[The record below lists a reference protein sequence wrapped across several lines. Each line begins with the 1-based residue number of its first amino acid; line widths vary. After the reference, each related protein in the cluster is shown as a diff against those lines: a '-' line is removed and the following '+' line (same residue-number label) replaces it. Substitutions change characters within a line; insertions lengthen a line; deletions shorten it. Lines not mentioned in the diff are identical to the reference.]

1 MRRILFILHLL
12 LLSSLMAC
20 FGAQT
25 TEGTEFWATFLKNY
39 TNHTGSTGMTL
50 TLIVSSRENAT
61 VTIQNPQTGWQQSIS
76 VSANRVAEY
85 IIPHN
90 QGYTDAAGNVQKRGL
105 KITSTAPISLYA
117 SNYDDATYD
126 ASIVLPTPALGKDYI
141 IQVFENELYSKEFAI
156 VATTNNTT
164 ITITP
169 HARTTNGHVKNVPYT
184 ITLNAGETY
193 QVMSE
198 DGNSDF
204 SGTKVESNYPIAV
217 FAGHQC
223 INVPTG
229 NPWCDHIVEQQMP
242 TPMWGKQFALTKTSS
257 MSGDRVMITA
267 KEDNTIVKING
278 VQKTTLK
285 SLESYTFR
293 LTDNSAFVE
302 TSEPATCFLYIEGAR
317 ANGMNGD
324 PSSIHISPIEQ
335 RISELTF
342 ATFETNR
349 SRSHYVN
356 IVTTN
361 AGVASMT
368 LDDRNISSYF
378 QPLQG
383 NNTLQYARVS
393 ITHGTHTLRNSKDGF
408 IGHVYGLG
416 DCESY
421 AYTFGSATL
430 ILDGSILV
438 DGEPH
443 ADMTYIEQRCFK
455 APIHFAAHAN
465 VEYNS
470 IHWDFGDGS
479 TSTQPEVSHTYSSPG
494 TYTITMV
501 ITNEDG
507 RDTTRTTLTLY
518 DTLRDTI
525 SATICEGETYTVG
538 TQQFNQSGEY
548 TITLTSQAGCDSIV
562 HLNLTVHNKHIVT
575 ENAEFNKGSAYR
587 WHNKWYRE
595 AGIYK
600 DTLLSSYGCD
610 SIVELHLV
618 EVDPT
623 EIIYDTI
630 CWQATYPFRGY
641 DFPLPP
647 IDGYE
652 DVDFI
657 DYTLAYTDKELCITY
672 KINLAIIPKEGG
684 GVFITNDTI
693 QLGQTY
699 EWMGDFYTEE
709 GTYEKIMG
717 GSEECK
723 YEYQLNLTVVPFP
736 INVTEMTLCHE
747 DSIVWREKTYDKAGV
762 YTDTIFSLL
771 GIESIERLILKDNRS
786 RTEINISNVNSYDF
800 NGQILTESGTY
811 YDTIPNAAGC
821 DSVIILH
828 LGIDES
834 CEINVEENMSLCEG
848 ESIMWNGQ
856 NCIAGN
862 DYVAKFTSVG
872 GCDSIVTLHIDV
884 LEKKQETISV
894 TICEGD
900 FYKVGEERFSE
911 EGEHIIH
918 LTAAN
923 GCDSIITLNLR
934 YNDSYADTTFAAI
947 NIGEEYS
954 WQGDSYRTEG
964 TYAKGCI
971 ASNGCDSLQVLC
983 LTVDKN
989 CQFTRD
995 TNVVL
1000 CYGESIIWYD
1010 STYTISGEY
1019 QHLLDYNDRCD
1030 TLVTMHLTILSETI
1044 TDTAKIIIADNDIP
1058 YLWRGQTYN
1067 ATGQYTDI
1075 VKYATTDCDS
1085 AIYVL
1090 DLTVLTTG
1098 AIEETDTTICE
1109 SALPFLWY
1117 DSTLISTGK
1126 YTHDETY
1133 KGTDIDSIQHILN
1146 LTINPTKY
1154 TEETVVACD
1163 SYTWNGETYT
1173 TSGDYV
1179 YTTIA
1184 ANGCDS
1190 IVTLHLTINNSEIGE
1205 TEYATICYGETY
1217 TWNGQTYSTEGEY
1230 SITLSNTLGCDSVA
1244 TLHLTIMPEA
1254 ITTTETVVIGNDELP
1269 YAWRGN
1275 TYSAT
1280 GRYTVVEQY
1289 TAVACDS
1296 AIHILDLTVLTTGN
1310 HDEQSV
1316 TICETE
1322 APYLW
1327 YGESYSATGKYTY
1340 TEKYVGTDIDSIQH
1354 ILNLT
1359 VNPTVYTEEHMTA
1372 CDSYTWNG
1380 ETYTQSGEYV
1390 YTTVAAN
1397 GCDSIVTLHLTINQ
1411 TQYAEVTATACDS
1424 YTWNGETYTQSGDY
1438 VYTTVAANGCDSIV
1452 TLHLTINYSEVSAP
1466 EYATICHGET
1476 YTWNGQ
1482 TYSTEGEYSITLQNA
1497 LGCDSV
1503 ATLHLTIMP
1512 EAVTTTETV
1521 VIGNDELPYAW
1532 RGNTYSATGR
1542 YTVVEQYTA
1551 VACDSAI
1558 HILDLTVLTTGNHDE
1573 QSVTI
1578 CETEAPYLWY
1588 GESYSAT
1595 GKYTYTEKYA
1605 GTDIDSIQHI
1615 LNLTVNP
1622 TVYTEEHI
1630 TACNSYVWNGET
1642 YTESGDYVYTTTAAN
1657 GCDSIVTLHLIIN
1670 QSEVGAPEFATICY
1684 GETYTWNGQTY
1695 STEGEY
1701 SITLSNTLGCDSV
1714 ATLHLTIMPE
1724 AVTTTETVVIG
1735 SDELPYTWRGN
1746 TYSATGR
1753 YTVVEQYTTVACD
1766 SAIHVLD
1773 LTVLTTGNHD
1783 EQSVT
1788 ICETEAPYTWYGE
1801 SYSATGKYTYTEKYA
1816 GTDIDSIQHIL
1827 NLTVNPTVYTEETNT
1842 ACDSYTWNGETYTQ
1856 SGDYTYTTVAA
1867 NGCDSIVTLH
1877 LTINQTQ
1884 YAEESV
1890 IACDS
1895 YAWNGETYTASGD
1908 YVYTTVAANGCDSV
1922 VTLNL
1927 TILPEVPA
1935 ITIDTTIC
1943 YGETYT
1949 WNGQTYSA
1957 SGTYN
1962 ITLQNTNGCDSV
1974 VTLQLTVLPEAVTET
1989 ETVTIESNELPY
2001 IWRGQSYNATGQYT
2015 EIVKYVTAD
2024 CDSAIYVLDLTVLTT
2039 GAIEE
2044 TDTIICETALPYL
2057 WYNQSLTASGKYT
2070 HIDKYTGTDID
2081 SVQHILTLTIVPTTY
2096 TTIDTTICY
2105 GTTIDWQ
2112 GVSYATNG
2120 SYTTTLTSVAGC
2132 DSIVTLNLTILPE
2145 AITEQETITIGSEE
2159 LPYLW
2164 RGQSYNATGQYT
2176 EIVKY
2181 VTADCDS
2188 AIYVLDLTVLT
2199 TGAIEETDT
2208 IICETALPYL
2218 WYNQSLTASGK
2229 YTHID
2234 KYTGTDIDSVQHI
2247 LTLTIVPTTYTTID
2261 TTICYGTTIDWQGV
2275 SYATNGSYT
2284 TTLTSVAG
2292 CDSIVTLNL
2301 TILPEVPVTSIDT
2314 TICYGETYTWNGQT
2328 YSASGTYNITLQ
2340 NTNGCDSVV
2349 TLQLTVL
2356 PETVTETEIITIE
2369 SNELPYTWRGNT
2381 YTATGQYTIVEQYA
2395 TIACDSVIH
2404 VLDLTVLTTGN
2415 HDEQSVT
2422 ICETEAP
2429 YLWYGES
2436 YSATGKYTY
2445 TEKYVG
2451 TDIDSIQHI
2460 LNLTVNPTKYAEE
2473 SITACDSY
2481 TWNGETY
2488 TTSGDYVYTTT
2499 ATNGCDSI
2507 VTLHL
2512 TINNTQYAEESVV
2525 ACDSYTWN
2533 GETYTTSGDY
2543 VYTTAANGCDSIVT
2557 LHLTINNSEIGE
2569 TEYATICYDETY
2581 TWNGQTYSTEGEYS
2595 ITLSN
2600 TLGCDSVATL
2610 HLTIMPEAL
2619 TTTETVVVGSDEL
2632 PYTWHGNTYSAT
2644 GRYTVVEQYT
2654 TVACDS
2660 AIYVLDLTVLTTGAI
2675 EETDTIICE
2684 SALPFLWYDQSLTAS
2699 GKYTHIEKYA
2709 GIDIDSVQHILN
2721 LIISPTTY
2729 TTIDTTIMLGE
2740 TYFWNGIEYNTSG
2753 EYVDTLQNIS
2763 NCDSV
2768 VTLILTVL
2776 DNQVNIRDIQIEE
2789 QCADANTV
2797 EIIID
2802 VEGIVDS
2809 VGLSFNLN
2817 NPNIV
2822 SSGLYDTIVPM
2833 PMDGHISI
2841 PYTNIRAGKYEAILA
2856 GYFYQRVVFSE
2867 NISLTFLY
2875 PSSVL
2880 EQRWNDVVAVLAKD
2894 YNGGYDFVAFQWYK
2908 DGEMIVG
2915 ETRSYYS
2922 EPFEMGS
2929 EYSALLTEADG
2940 TQLMTCPIIIEK
2952 HTDITLYPTI
2962 VATAQQ
2968 IHCNVSLEGQL
2979 YLYDSTGKLY
2989 MHHSLNQGDNYIS
3002 APNVAGIYLAKIV
3015 LMTGEEKDVK
3025 ILVL

>member
-39 TNHTGSTGMTL
+39 TNHTGSTSMTL

-76 VSANRVAEY
+76 VSANQVAEY
-85 IIPHN
+85 VIPHN
-90 QGYTDAAGNVQKRGL
+90 QGYTDAAGNIQKRGL

-141 IQVFENELYSKEFAI
+141 IQVFENELYSKEFAV

-193 QVMSE
+193 QVMSS
-198 DGNSDF
+198 DGSSDF
-204 SGTKVESNYPIAV
+204 SGTRVESNYPIAV

-317 ANGMNGD
+317 DNSMNGD

-342 ATFETNR
+342 ATFETDR

-416 DCESY
+416 RCESY

-465 VEYNS
+465 IEYNS
-470 IHWDFGDGS
+470 IYWDFGDGI
-479 TSTQPEVSHTYSSPG
+479 TSTQPEVSHTYSAPG

-501 ITNEDG
+501 ITNEDS

-884 LEKKQETISV
+884 LEKKQETLSV
-894 TICEGD
+894 AICEGD

-1190 IVTLHLTINNSEIGE
+1190 IVTLHLTINPTQYAEESITACDSYTWNDQTYTASGDYVYTTTAANGCDSIVTLHLTINNSEIGE
-1205 TEYATICYGETY
+1205 TEYATICYG
-1217 TWNGQTYSTEGEY
+1217 
-1230 SITLSNTLGCDSVA
+1230 
-1244 TLHLTIMPEA
+1244 
-1254 ITTTETVVIGNDELP
+1254 
-1269 YAWRGN
+1269 
-1275 TYSAT
+1275 
-1280 GRYTVVEQY
+1280 
-1289 TAVACDS
+1289 
-1296 AIHILDLTVLTTGN
+1296 
-1310 HDEQSV
+1310 
-1316 TICETE
+1316 
-1322 APYLW
+1322 
-1327 YGESYSATGKYTY
+1327 
-1340 TEKYVGTDIDSIQH
+1340 
-1354 ILNLT
+1354 
-1359 VNPTVYTEEHMTA
+1359 
-1372 CDSYTWNG
+1372 DSYTWNG

-1411 TQYAEVTATACDS
+1411 TQYAEVTATACDSYTWNGETYIESGDYVYTTTAANGCDSIVTLYLTINQTKHAEESITACDS

-1521 VIGNDELPYAW
+1521 VIGSDELPYTW

-1578 CETEAPYLWY
+1578 CDSEAPYLWY

-1595 GKYTYTEKYA
+1595 GKYTYTEKYV

-1630 TACNSYVWNGET
+1630 TACDSYE
-1642 YTESGDYVYTTTAAN
+1642 
-1657 GCDSIVTLHLIIN
+1657 
-1670 QSEVGAPEFATICY
+1670 
-1684 GETYTWNGQTY
+1684 WNGQ
-1695 STEGEY
+1695 
-1701 SITLSNTLGCDSV
+1701 
-1714 ATLHLTIMPE
+1714 
-1724 AVTTTETVVIG
+1724 
-1735 SDELPYTWRGN
+1735 
-1746 TYSATGR
+1746 
-1753 YTVVEQYTTVACD
+1753 
-1766 SAIHVLD
+1766 
-1773 LTVLTTGNHD
+1773 
-1783 EQSVT
+1783 
-1788 ICETEAPYTWYGE
+1788 
-1801 SYSATGKYTYTEKYA
+1801 
-1816 GTDIDSIQHIL
+1816 
-1827 NLTVNPTVYTEETNT
+1827 
-1842 ACDSYTWNGETYTQ
+1842 TYTQ
-1856 SGDYTYTTVAA
+1856 SGDYTYTIVAT

-1877 LTINQTQ
+1877 LTINNSEIGATE
-1884 YAEESV
+1884 YA
-1890 IACDS
+1890 
-1895 YAWNGETYTASGD
+1895 
-1908 YVYTTVAANGCDSV
+1908 
-1922 VTLNL
+1922 
-1927 TILPEVPA
+1927 
-1935 ITIDTTIC
+1935 TIC
-1943 YGETYT
+1943 YGESYT
-1949 WNGQTYSA
+1949 WYGQTYATAGAYS
-1957 SGTYN
+1957 
-1962 ITLQNTNGCDSV
+1962 ITLQNTHGCDSI
-1974 VTLQLTVLPEAVTET
+1974 VTLKLIVLPEAVTET

-2001 IWRGQSYNATGQYT
+2001 IWRNNTYTATGQYT

-2070 HIDKYTGTDID
+2070 HIEKYAGTDID

-2120 SYTTTLTSVAGC
+2120 SYTTTLTSAAGC

-2176 EIVKY
+2176 DIVKY
-2181 VTADCDS
+2181 ATTDCDS

-2199 TGAIEETDT
+2199 TGAVEETDT

-2314 TICYGETYTWNGQT
+2314 TICYGETYTWYGQT
-2328 YSASGTYNITLQ
+2328 YATAGAYSITLQ
-2340 NTNGCDSVV
+2340 NTND
-2349 TLQLTVL
+2349 
-2356 PETVTETEIITIE
+2356 
-2369 SNELPYTWRGNT
+2369 
-2381 YTATGQYTIVEQYA
+2381 
-2395 TIACDSVIH
+2395 
-2404 VLDLTVLTTGN
+2404 
-2415 HDEQSVT
+2415 
-2422 ICETEAP
+2422 
-2429 YLWYGES
+2429 
-2436 YSATGKYTY
+2436 
-2445 TEKYVG
+2445 
-2451 TDIDSIQHI
+2451 
-2460 LNLTVNPTKYAEE
+2460 
-2473 SITACDSY
+2473 
-2481 TWNGETY
+2481 
-2488 TTSGDYVYTTT
+2488 
-2499 ATNGCDSI
+2499 CDSI
-2507 VTLHL
+2507 VTLNL
-2512 TINNTQYAEESVV
+2512 TILPEA
-2525 ACDSYTWN
+2525 
-2533 GETYTTSGDY
+2533 
-2543 VYTTAANGCDSIVT
+2543 I
-2557 LHLTINNSEIGE
+2557 IE
-2569 TEYATICYDETY
+2569 TETITISSADLPYLWREQSCNATGQYTDIVKYATTD
-2581 TWNGQTYSTEGEYS
+2581 
-2595 ITLSN
+2595 
-2600 TLGCDSVATL
+2600 
-2610 HLTIMPEAL
+2610 
-2619 TTTETVVVGSDEL
+2619 
-2632 PYTWHGNTYSAT
+2632 
-2644 GRYTVVEQYT
+2644 
-2654 TVACDS
+2654 CDS
-2660 AIYVLDLTVLTTGAI
+2660 AIYVLDLTVLTTGAV
-2675 EETDTIICE
+2675 EETDTTICE
-2684 SALPFLWYDQSLTAS
+2684 TALPYLWYNQSLTAS

-2709 GIDIDSVQHILN
+2709 GTDIDSVQHILN
-2721 LIISPTTY
+2721 FTTAPTTY
-2729 TTIDTTIMLGE
+2729 GREEVTIVFGE
-2740 TYFWNGIEYNTSG
+2740 TYLWNGRNYDMSG
-2753 EYVDTLQNIS
+2753 EYVDTLQNIFG
-2763 NCDSV
+2763 CDSV
-2768 VTLILTVL
+2768 VILNLKVL
-2776 DNQVNIRDIQIEE
+2776 GGPVYLHDIQVDE

-2802 VEGIVDS
+2802 VEGQLDS
-2809 VGLSFNLN
+2809 IGLSFDKNA
-2817 NPNIV
+2817 PNVV

-2833 PMDGHISI
+2833 TKDGHLLI
-2841 PYTNIRAGKYEAILA
+2841 PYTDVRAGKYEATLA
-2856 GYFYQRVVFSE
+2856 GYFYQRTVFSE

-2908 DGEMIVG
+2908 DGQALVG
-2915 ETRSYYS
+2915 ETRSYLS
-2922 EPFEMGS
+2922 QPLEMGS
-2929 EYSALLTEADG
+2929 EYSALLTEQDG
-2940 TQLMTCPIIIEK
+2940 TQLMTCPIIAVE

-2962 VATAQQ
+2962 VNKRMQVRCT
-2968 IHCNVSLEGQL
+2968 VSMKGQMSV
-2979 YLYDSTGKLY
+2979 YDATGKLCKT
-2989 MHHSLNQGDNYIS
+2989 MPLTQGDNYFL
-3002 APNVAGIYLAKIV
+3002 APNTAGVYMAKII
-3015 LMTGEEKDVK
+3015 LLSGEEKNMK

>member
-1 MRRILFILHLL
+1 MKHIKYILIIFLFLL
-12 LLSSLMAC
+12 TRGTVCAIP
-20 FGAQT
+20 T

-39 TNHTGSTGMTL
+39 TNQTGSSRMTL

-61 VTIQNPQTGWQQSIS
+61 VTIQNPQTGWQQSFSIN
-76 VSANRVAEY
+76 ANQVAEY
-85 IIPHN
+85 VIPHN
-90 QGYTDAAGNVQKRGL
+90 QGYTDAAGNIQKRGL

-141 IQVFENELYSKEFAI
+141 IQVFENELFSKEFAV

-204 SGTKVESNYPIAV
+204 SGTKIESNYPIAV

-229 NPWCDHIVEQQMP
+229 NWACDHIVEQQMP
-242 TPMWGKQFALTKTSS
+242 TPMWGKQFALTKTNG
-257 MSGDRVMITA
+257 MKGDRIMVTA
-267 KEDNTIVKING
+267 KEDNTIVKVNG
-278 VQKTTLK
+278 TPVRTLHA
-285 SLESYTFR
+285 LQSYSFR
-293 LTDNSAFVE
+293 LTDNSAFIE
-302 TSEPATCFLYIEGAR
+302 TSEPVSCFLYIEGGED
-317 ANGMNGD
+317 NSDNGD

-342 ATFETNR
+342 ATFQTNR

-393 ITHGTHTLRNSKDGF
+393 ISHGTHTLRNNKDGF

-416 DCESY
+416 SWESY
-421 AYTFGSATL
+421 AYTFGSAIL

-438 DGEPH
+438 DDEPH
-443 ADMTYIEQRCFK
+443 ADITYTEQRCFK

-465 VEYNS
+465 IEYNS
-470 IHWDFGDGS
+470 IYWDFGDGII
-479 TSTQPEVSHTYSSPG
+479 STQPEVSHTYSAPG

-501 ITNEDG
+501 ITNEDS

-672 KINLAIIPKEGG
+672 KLNLAIIPKEGG

-747 DSIVWREKTYDKAGV
+747 DSIVWREKTYDKAGI

-862 DYVAKFTSVG
+862 DYVAKFTSVD

-884 LEKKQETISV
+884 LEKKQETLSV
-894 TICEGD
+894 AICEGD

-983 LTVDKN
+983 LTVNKN

-995 TNVVL
+995 TNIVL

-1133 KGTDIDSIQHILN
+1133 KGTDIDSIQYILN

-1254 ITTTETVVIGNDELP
+1254 VTTTETVVIGSDELP
-1269 YAWRGN
+1269 YTWRGN

-1280 GRYTVVEQY
+1280 GQYTIVEQY
-1289 TAVACDS
+1289 TTIACDS
-1296 AIHILDLTVLTTGN
+1296 AIHELDLTVLTTGN

-1322 APYLW
+1322 APYTW

-1359 VNPTVYTEEHMTA
+1359 VNPTVYTEEHMTACDSYEWNGQTYTQSGEYVYTTVAANGCDSIVTLHLTINQTQYAEVTATA

-1424 YTWNGETYTQSGDY
+1424 YTWNGETYTASGDY

-1452 TLHLTINYSEVSAP
+1452 TLHLTINYSEIGETENV
-1466 EYATICHGET
+1466 TICYGET

-1482 TYSTEGEYSITLQNA
+1482 TYSTEGEYSVVLTNA
-1497 LGCDSV
+1497 NGCDSV
-1503 ATLHLTIMP
+1503 ATLQLTIMP

-1521 VIGNDELPYAW
+1521 VIGNDELPYTW

-1542 YTVVEQYTA
+1542 YTVVEQYTN
-1551 VACDSAI
+1551 VACDSTI
-1558 HILDLTVLTTGNHDE
+1558 HILDLTVLATSNYDE

-1578 CETEAPYLWY
+1578 CDSEAPYLWY

-1724 AVTTTETVVIG
+1724 ATTATETVVIG

-1801 SYSATGKYTYTEKYA
+1801 SYSATGKYTYTAKYA

-1827 NLTVNPTVYTEETNT
+1827 NLIVNPTVYTEEHIT
-1842 ACDSYTWNGETYTQ
+1842 ACDSYT
-1856 SGDYTYTTVAA
+1856 
-1867 NGCDSIVTLH
+1867 
-1877 LTINQTQ
+1877 
-1884 YAEESV
+1884 
-1890 IACDS
+1890 
-1895 YAWNGETYTASGD
+1895 WNGETYTASGD

-1949 WNGQTYSA
+1949 WNNQIYSA

-1989 ETVTIESNELPY
+1989 ETVTIESNGLPY
-2001 IWRGQSYNATGQYT
+2001 TWRGNTYSATGRYTVVEQYT
-2015 EIVKYVTAD
+2015 AVA
-2024 CDSAIYVLDLTVLTT
+2024 CDSAIHILDLTVLTIGNHDEQSVT
-2039 GAIEE
+2039 
-2044 TDTIICETALPYL
+2044 ICETEAPYL
-2057 WYNQSLTASGKYT
+2057 WYGESYSATGKYT
-2070 HIDKYTGTDID
+2070 YTEKYVGTDID
-2081 SVQHILTLTIVPTTY
+2081 SIQHILNLTINPTKYTEETIVACDSYTWNGETY
-2096 TTIDTTICY
+2096 TTSGDYVYTTIAANGCDSIVTLHLTINQTQYAEVTATACDSYTWNGDTYTESGDYVYTTTAANGCDSIVTLHLTINNSEIGETEYTTICY
-2105 GTTIDWQ
+2105 GETYTWYGQ
-2112 GVSYATNG
+2112 TYATAG
-2120 SYTTTLTSVAGC
+2120 AYSITLQNTHGC

-2314 TICYGETYTWNGQT
+2314 TICYGETYTWYGQT
-2328 YSASGTYNITLQ
+2328 YATAGAYSITLQ
-2340 NTNGCDSVV
+2340 NTND
-2349 TLQLTVL
+2349 
-2356 PETVTETEIITIE
+2356 
-2369 SNELPYTWRGNT
+2369 
-2381 YTATGQYTIVEQYA
+2381 
-2395 TIACDSVIH
+2395 
-2404 VLDLTVLTTGN
+2404 
-2415 HDEQSVT
+2415 
-2422 ICETEAP
+2422 
-2429 YLWYGES
+2429 
-2436 YSATGKYTY
+2436 
-2445 TEKYVG
+2445 
-2451 TDIDSIQHI
+2451 
-2460 LNLTVNPTKYAEE
+2460 
-2473 SITACDSY
+2473 
-2481 TWNGETY
+2481 
-2488 TTSGDYVYTTT
+2488 
-2499 ATNGCDSI
+2499 CDSI
-2507 VTLHL
+2507 VTLNL
-2512 TINNTQYAEESVV
+2512 TILPEA
-2525 ACDSYTWN
+2525 
-2533 GETYTTSGDY
+2533 
-2543 VYTTAANGCDSIVT
+2543 I
-2557 LHLTINNSEIGE
+2557 IE
-2569 TEYATICYDETY
+2569 TETITISSADLPYLWRGQSCNATGQYTDIVKYATTD
-2581 TWNGQTYSTEGEYS
+2581 
-2595 ITLSN
+2595 
-2600 TLGCDSVATL
+2600 
-2610 HLTIMPEAL
+2610 
-2619 TTTETVVVGSDEL
+2619 
-2632 PYTWHGNTYSAT
+2632 
-2644 GRYTVVEQYT
+2644 
-2654 TVACDS
+2654 CDS
-2660 AIYVLDLTVLTTGAI
+2660 AIYVLDLTVLTTGAV
-2675 EETDTIICE
+2675 EETDTTICE
-2684 SALPFLWYDQSLTAS
+2684 TALPYLWYNQSLTAS

-2709 GIDIDSVQHILN
+2709 GTDIDSVQHILN
-2721 LIISPTTY
+2721 FTTAPTTY
-2729 TTIDTTIMLGE
+2729 GREEVTIVFGE
-2740 TYFWNGIEYNTSG
+2740 TYLWNGRNYDMSG
-2753 EYVDTLQNIS
+2753 EYVDTLQNIFG
-2763 NCDSV
+2763 CDSV
-2768 VTLILTVL
+2768 VILNLKVL
-2776 DNQVNIRDIQIEE
+2776 GGPVYLHDIQVDE

-2797 EIIID
+2797 EIVID
-2802 VEGIVDS
+2802 VEGQLDS
-2809 VGLSFNLN
+2809 IGLSFDKNA
-2817 NPNIV
+2817 PNVV

-2833 PMDGHISI
+2833 TKDGHLLI
-2841 PYTNIRAGKYEAILA
+2841 PYTDVRAGKYEATLA
-2856 GYFYQRVVFSE
+2856 GYFYQRTVFSE

-2908 DGEMIVG
+2908 DGQALVG
-2915 ETRSYYS
+2915 ETRSYLS
-2922 EPFEMGS
+2922 QPLEMGS
-2929 EYSALLTEADG
+2929 EYSALLTEQDG
-2940 TQLMTCPIIIEK
+2940 TQLMTCPIIAVE

-2962 VATAQQ
+2962 VNKRMQVRCT
-2968 IHCNVSLEGQL
+2968 VSMKGQMSV
-2979 YLYDSTGKLY
+2979 YDATGKLCKT
-2989 MHHSLNQGDNYIS
+2989 MPLTQGDNYFL
-3002 APNVAGIYLAKIV
+3002 APNTAGVYMAKII
-3015 LMTGEEKDVK
+3015 LLSGEEKNMK

>member
-39 TNHTGSTGMTL
+39 NNHTGSTNMTL
-50 TLIVSSRENAT
+50 TLIVSSRENAI

-85 IIPHN
+85 VIPHN
-90 QGYTDAAGNVQKRGL
+90 QGYTDAAGNIQKRGL

-141 IQVFENELYSKEFAI
+141 IQVFENELYSKEFAV

-169 HARTTNGHVKNVPYT
+169 HARTTDGHIKNVPYT

-193 QVMSE
+193 QVMSS
-198 DGNSDF
+198 DGSSNF
-204 SGTKVESNYPIAV
+204 SGTRVESNYPIAV

-342 ATFETNR
+342 ATFETDR

-421 AYTFGSATL
+421 AYTFGSAAL

-470 IHWDFGDGS
+470 IHWDFGDGI

-501 ITNEDG
+501 ITNEDS

-693 QLGQTY
+693 KLGQTY

-717 GSEECK
+717 GSAECK

-821 DSVIILH
+821 DSVIILY

-872 GCDSIVTLHIDV
+872 GCDSTVTLHIDV

-894 TICEGD
+894 AICEGD
-900 FYKVGEERFSE
+900 FYKVGEECFSE

-947 NIGEEYS
+947 NIGEEYL

-964 TYAKGCI
+964 TYVKGCI

-1000 CYGESIIWYD
+1000 CYGESIVWYD
-1010 STYTISGEY
+1010 STYAISGEY

-1044 TDTAKIIIADNDIP
+1044 TDTEKITIADNALP
-1058 YLWRGQTYN
+1058 YLWHGNSLN

-1098 AIEETDTTICE
+1098 AIEETDTIICE

-1133 KGTDIDSIQHILN
+1133 KGTDIDSVQHILN
-1146 LTINPTKY
+1146 LTVNPTVY
-1154 TEETVVACD
+1154 TEEHITACD

-1173 TSGDYV
+1173 ESGDYV
-1179 YTTIA
+1179 YTTTA
-1184 ANGCDS
+1184 TNGCDS

-1205 TEYATICYGETY
+1205 TKYVTICHGETY

-1244 TLHLTIMPEA
+1244 TLHFTIMPEA
-1254 ITTTETVVIGNDELP
+1254 TTATETVVIGTDESP
-1269 YAWRGN
+1269 YTWRGN

-1280 GRYTVVEQY
+1280 GRYIDIEQY
-1289 TAVACDS
+1289 ATIACDS
-1296 AIHILDLTVLTTGN
+1296 VIHVLDLTVLATSN
-1310 HDEQSV
+1310 YDEQSV

-1327 YGESYSATGKYTY
+1327 YGESYT
-1340 TEKYVGTDIDSIQH
+1340 
-1354 ILNLT
+1354 
-1359 VNPTVYTEEHMTA
+1359 
-1372 CDSYTWNG
+1372 
-1380 ETYTQSGEYV
+1380 
-1390 YTTVAAN
+1390 
-1397 GCDSIVTLHLTINQ
+1397 
-1411 TQYAEVTATACDS
+1411 
-1424 YTWNGETYTQSGDY
+1424 
-1438 VYTTVAANGCDSIV
+1438 
-1452 TLHLTINYSEVSAP
+1452 
-1466 EYATICHGET
+1466 
-1476 YTWNGQ
+1476 
-1482 TYSTEGEYSITLQNA
+1482 
-1497 LGCDSV
+1497 
-1503 ATLHLTIMP
+1503 
-1512 EAVTTTETV
+1512 
-1521 VIGNDELPYAW
+1521 
-1532 RGNTYSATGR
+1532 
-1542 YTVVEQYTA
+1542 
-1551 VACDSAI
+1551 
-1558 HILDLTVLTTGNHDE
+1558 
-1573 QSVTI
+1573 
-1578 CETEAPYLWY
+1578 
-1588 GESYSAT
+1588 AT

-1630 TACNSYVWNGET
+1630 TACDSYDWNGET
-1642 YTESGDYVYTTTAAN
+1642 YIQGGEYVYTTTAAN
-1657 GCDSIVTLHLIIN
+1657 GCDSIVTLHLTIN
-1670 QSEVGAPEFATICY
+1670 QT
-1684 GETYTWNGQTY
+1684 
-1695 STEGEY
+1695 
-1701 SITLSNTLGCDSV
+1701 
-1714 ATLHLTIMPE
+1714 
-1724 AVTTTETVVIG
+1724 
-1735 SDELPYTWRGN
+1735 
-1746 TYSATGR
+1746 
-1753 YTVVEQYTTVACD
+1753 
-1766 SAIHVLD
+1766 
-1773 LTVLTTGNHD
+1773 
-1783 EQSVT
+1783 
-1788 ICETEAPYTWYGE
+1788 
-1801 SYSATGKYTYTEKYA
+1801 KYA
-1816 GTDIDSIQHIL
+1816 
-1827 NLTVNPTVYTEETNT
+1827 EEAIT
-1842 ACDSYTWNGETYTQ
+1842 ACDSYTWNGETHTQ
-1856 SGDYTYTTVAA
+1856 SGEYVYTTTAA

-1877 LTINQTQ
+1877 LTINKTR

-1890 IACDS
+1890 AACDS
-1895 YAWNGETYTASGD
+1895 YTWNGETYIQSGT
-1908 YVYTTVAANGCDSV
+1908 YTYTTTAANGCDSII
-1922 VTLNL
+1922 TLHL
-1927 TILPEVPA
+1927 TINNSE
-1935 ITIDTTIC
+1935 IGETEYTTIC

-1989 ETVTIESNELPY
+1989 ETITIESNELPY
-2001 IWRGQSYNATGQYT
+2001 IWRNKIYTATGLYT
-2015 EIVKYVTAD
+2015 DIVKYVTAD
-2024 CDSAIYVLDLTVLTT
+2024 CDSV
-2039 GAIEE
+2039 
-2044 TDTIICETALPYL
+2044 
-2057 WYNQSLTASGKYT
+2057 
-2070 HIDKYTGTDID
+2070 
-2081 SVQHILTLTIVPTTY
+2081 
-2096 TTIDTTICY
+2096 
-2105 GTTIDWQ
+2105 
-2112 GVSYATNG
+2112 
-2120 SYTTTLTSVAGC
+2120 
-2132 DSIVTLNLTILPE
+2132 
-2145 AITEQETITIGSEE
+2145 
-2159 LPYLW
+2159 
-2164 RGQSYNATGQYT
+2164 
-2176 EIVKY
+2176 
-2181 VTADCDS
+2181 
-2188 AIYVLDLTVLT
+2188 
-2199 TGAIEETDT
+2199 
-2208 IICETALPYL
+2208 
-2218 WYNQSLTASGK
+2218 
-2229 YTHID
+2229 
-2234 KYTGTDIDSVQHI
+2234 
-2247 LTLTIVPTTYTTID
+2247 
-2261 TTICYGTTIDWQGV
+2261 
-2275 SYATNGSYT
+2275 
-2284 TTLTSVAG
+2284 
-2292 CDSIVTLNL
+2292 
-2301 TILPEVPVTSIDT
+2301 
-2314 TICYGETYTWNGQT
+2314 
-2328 YSASGTYNITLQ
+2328 
-2340 NTNGCDSVV
+2340 
-2349 TLQLTVL
+2349 
-2356 PETVTETEIITIE
+2356 
-2369 SNELPYTWRGNT
+2369 
-2381 YTATGQYTIVEQYA
+2381 
-2395 TIACDSVIH
+2395 
-2404 VLDLTVLTTGN
+2404 
-2415 HDEQSVT
+2415 
-2422 ICETEAP
+2422 
-2429 YLWYGES
+2429 
-2436 YSATGKYTY
+2436 
-2445 TEKYVG
+2445 
-2451 TDIDSIQHI
+2451 
-2460 LNLTVNPTKYAEE
+2460 
-2473 SITACDSY
+2473 
-2481 TWNGETY
+2481 
-2488 TTSGDYVYTTT
+2488 
-2499 ATNGCDSI
+2499 
-2507 VTLHL
+2507 
-2512 TINNTQYAEESVV
+2512 
-2525 ACDSYTWN
+2525 
-2533 GETYTTSGDY
+2533 
-2543 VYTTAANGCDSIVT
+2543 
-2557 LHLTINNSEIGE
+2557 
-2569 TEYATICYDETY
+2569 
-2581 TWNGQTYSTEGEYS
+2581 
-2595 ITLSN
+2595 
-2600 TLGCDSVATL
+2600 
-2610 HLTIMPEAL
+2610 
-2619 TTTETVVVGSDEL
+2619 
-2632 PYTWHGNTYSAT
+2632 
-2644 GRYTVVEQYT
+2644 
-2654 TVACDS
+2654 
-2660 AIYVLDLTVLTTGAI
+2660 IYVLDLTVLTTGAI

-2709 GIDIDSVQHILN
+2709 GTDIDSIQHILT
-2721 LIISPTTY
+2721 LTIIPTTY
-2729 TTIDTTIMLGE
+2729 TAIDTTICYGE
-2740 TYFWNGIEYNTSG
+2740 TYTWQDQTYAETGSYDVTLQSIHGCDSIVTLNLTVLPEVLVSTTDTTICHGQTYTWHGQTYAETGSYDVTLQNIHGCDSILSLNLTVLPEVIIESQSITISIDDTPYIWHGKPYYDTGLYNDVIKYTNTDCDSIIYELDLKVFMVHTTTIEDTVIICENDLPYHWYNQSLTTSGDYTHSEQFVGTTIDSIRHNLNFIVMPITYGIEEKSITEGETFIWHGREYNTSG
-2753 EYVDTLQNIS
+2753 EYVDTLHNRYG
-2763 NCDSV
+2763 CDSIAKLV
-2768 VTLILTVL
+2768 LTVY
-2776 DNQVNIRDIQIEE
+2776 DNTIIIHHVQTQE
-2789 QCADANTV
+2789 QCAD
-2797 EIIID
+2797 
-2802 VEGIVDS
+2802 EGIVEISVDLEGHVDS
-2809 VGLSFNLN
+2809 FGLDFGSQWNNL
-2817 NPNIV
+2817 
-2822 SSGLYDTIVPM
+2822 DTIVPA
-2833 PMDGHISI
+2833 PADGQVYIS
-2841 PYTNIRAGKYEAILA
+2841 YEGAHIRAGIYEATLT
-2856 GYFYQRVVFSE
+2856 GYFHQNIVFTTP
-2867 NISLTFLY
+2867 ISLSFLY
-2875 PSSVL
+2875 PSTVL
-2880 EQRWNDVVAVLAKD
+2880 EQRWNDVICVLAKD
-2894 YNGGYDFVAFQWYK
+2894 FNGGYDFTAFQWYK
-2908 DGEMIVG
+2908 DGKLLVG
-2915 ETRSYYS
+2915 ENRSYLS
-2922 EPFEMGS
+2922 QALEMGS
-2929 EYSALLTEADG
+2929 EYSALLTESNG

-2968 IHCNVSLEGQL
+2968 LRCNVSLAGQL
-2979 YLYDSTGKLY
+2979 YLYDSTGKLCKY
-2989 MHHSLNQGDNYIS
+2989 NSLAQGDNYIS

-3015 LMTGEEKDVK
+3015 LMTGEVKDVK

>member
-25 TEGTEFWATFLKNY
+25 TEGTEFWATFLNNEN
-39 TNHTGSTGMTL
+39 TPAGSHIL
-50 TLIVSSRENAT
+50 TLKLIASSRENST
-61 VTIQNPQTGWQQSIS
+61 VTVVNPQTGWQQSFL
-76 VSANRVAEY
+76 VSANKVAEC
-85 IIPHN
+85 IIPHG
-90 QGYTDAAGNVQKRGL
+90 QCYTYSAGLIEKRGL
-105 KITSTAPISLYA
+105 KITSTTPISLYA
-117 SNYDDATYD
+117 SNFREATYD
-126 ASIVLPTPALGKDYI
+126 ASIILPTPALGKDYI
-141 IQVFENELYSKEFAI
+141 IQVFENELFSKEFAI

-164 ITITP
+164 VTITP
-169 HARTTNGHVKNVPYT
+169 HARTTDGHVKNVPYT

-193 QVMSE
+193 QVMSS
-198 DGNSDF
+198 DGSSDF
-204 SGTKVESNYPIAV
+204 SGTRVESNYPIAV

-342 ATFETNR
+342 ATFETDR

-421 AYTFGSATL
+421 AYTFGSAAL

-470 IHWDFGDGS
+470 IHWDFGDGI

-501 ITNEDG
+501 ITNEDS

-693 QLGQTY
+693 KLGQTY

-723 YEYQLNLTVVPFP
+723 YECQLNLTVVPFP

-894 TICEGD
+894 AICEGD

-954 WQGDSYRTEG
+954 WQGDIYRTEG

-1000 CYGESIIWYD
+1000 CYGESIVWYD
-1010 STYTISGEY
+1010 STYAISGEY
-1019 QHLLDYNDRCD
+1019 QHLLDYNDQCD

-1044 TDTAKIIIADNDIP
+1044 TATEKITIADNALP
-1058 YLWRGQTYN
+1058 YLWHGNSLN

-1117 DSTLISTGK
+1117 DQSLTANDK
-1126 YTHDETY
+1126 YTYTEKY
-1133 KGTDIDSIQHILN
+1133 AGTDIDSIQHILN
-1146 LTINPTKY
+1146 LTVNPTVY
-1154 TEETVVACD
+1154 TEEHITACD

-1173 TSGDYV
+1173 ESGDYV
-1179 YTTIA
+1179 YTTTA
-1184 ANGCDS
+1184 TNGCDS

-1205 TEYATICYGETY
+1205 TKYVTICHGETY

-1254 ITTTETVVIGNDELP
+1254 T
-1269 YAWRGN
+1269 
-1275 TYSAT
+1275 
-1280 GRYTVVEQY
+1280 
-1289 TAVACDS
+1289 
-1296 AIHILDLTVLTTGN
+1296 
-1310 HDEQSV
+1310 
-1316 TICETE
+1316 
-1322 APYLW
+1322 
-1327 YGESYSATGKYTY
+1327 
-1340 TEKYVGTDIDSIQH
+1340 
-1354 ILNLT
+1354 
-1359 VNPTVYTEEHMTA
+1359 
-1372 CDSYTWNG
+1372 
-1380 ETYTQSGEYV
+1380 
-1390 YTTVAAN
+1390 
-1397 GCDSIVTLHLTINQ
+1397 
-1411 TQYAEVTATACDS
+1411 
-1424 YTWNGETYTQSGDY
+1424 
-1438 VYTTVAANGCDSIV
+1438 
-1452 TLHLTINYSEVSAP
+1452 
-1466 EYATICHGET
+1466 
-1476 YTWNGQ
+1476 
-1482 TYSTEGEYSITLQNA
+1482 
-1497 LGCDSV
+1497 
-1503 ATLHLTIMP
+1503 
-1512 EAVTTTETV
+1512 
-1521 VIGNDELPYAW
+1521 
-1532 RGNTYSATGR
+1532 
-1542 YTVVEQYTA
+1542 
-1551 VACDSAI
+1551 
-1558 HILDLTVLTTGNHDE
+1558 
-1573 QSVTI
+1573 
-1578 CETEAPYLWY
+1578 
-1588 GESYSAT
+1588 
-1595 GKYTYTEKYA
+1595 
-1605 GTDIDSIQHI
+1605 
-1615 LNLTVNP
+1615 
-1622 TVYTEEHI
+1622 
-1630 TACNSYVWNGET
+1630 
-1642 YTESGDYVYTTTAAN
+1642 
-1657 GCDSIVTLHLIIN
+1657 
-1670 QSEVGAPEFATICY
+1670 
-1684 GETYTWNGQTY
+1684 
-1695 STEGEY
+1695 
-1701 SITLSNTLGCDSV
+1701 
-1714 ATLHLTIMPE
+1714 
-1724 AVTTTETVVIG
+1724 TTTETVVIG

-1753 YTVVEQYTTVACD
+1753 YIDIEQYATIACD
-1766 SAIHVLD
+1766 SVIHVLD
-1773 LTVLTTGNHD
+1773 LTVLATSNYD

-1788 ICETEAPYTWYGE
+1788 ICETEAPYLWYGE
-1801 SYSATGKYTYTEKYA
+1801 SYTATGKYTYTEKYA

-1827 NLTVNPTVYTEETNT
+1827 T
-1842 ACDSYTWNGETYTQ
+1842 
-1856 SGDYTYTTVAA
+1856 
-1867 NGCDSIVTLH
+1867 
-1877 LTINQTQ
+1877 LTIIPT
-1884 YAEESV
+1884 
-1890 IACDS
+1890 
-1895 YAWNGETYTASGD
+1895 TYTA
-1908 YVYTTVAANGCDSV
+1908 
-1922 VTLNL
+1922 
-1927 TILPEVPA
+1927 
-1935 ITIDTTIC
+1935 IDTTIC
-1943 YGETYT
+1943 YGDTYT
-1949 WNGQTYSA
+1949 WQDQTYAETGS
-1957 SGTYN
+1957 YDV
-1962 ITLQNTNGCDSV
+1962 TLQNIHGCDSI
-1974 VTLQLTVLPEAVTET
+1974 LSLNLTVLPEVI
-1989 ETVTIESNELPY
+1989 IESQFITISVDDTPY
-2001 IWRGQSYNATGQYT
+2001 IWHGKPYYDTGLYNDVIKYT
-2015 EIVKYVTAD
+2015 NTD
-2024 CDSAIYVLDLTVLTT
+2024 CDSIIYELDLRVFMVHTTTIEDTV
-2039 GAIEE
+2039 
-2044 TDTIICETALPYL
+2044 IICENDLPYH
-2057 WYNQSLTASGKYT
+2057 WYNQSLTTSGDYT
-2070 HIDKYTGTDID
+2070 H
-2081 SVQHILTLTIVPTTY
+2081 SEQFV
-2096 TTIDTTICY
+2096 
-2105 GTTIDWQ
+2105 GTTID
-2112 GVSYATNG
+2112 
-2120 SYTTTLTSVAGC
+2120 
-2132 DSIVTLNLTILPE
+2132 SIRHNLNFIVMP
-2145 AITEQETITIGSEE
+2145 ITYG
-2159 LPYLW
+2159 
-2164 RGQSYNATGQYT
+2164 
-2176 EIVKY
+2176 
-2181 VTADCDS
+2181 
-2188 AIYVLDLTVLT
+2188 
-2199 TGAIEETDT
+2199 IEE
-2208 IICETALPYL
+2208 
-2218 WYNQSLTASGK
+2218 K
-2229 YTHID
+2229 
-2234 KYTGTDIDSVQHI
+2234 
-2247 LTLTIVPTTYTTID
+2247 
-2261 TTICYGTTIDWQGV
+2261 
-2275 SYATNGSYT
+2275 
-2284 TTLTSVAG
+2284 
-2292 CDSIVTLNL
+2292 SI
-2301 TILPEVPVTSIDT
+2301 
-2314 TICYGETYTWNGQT
+2314 
-2328 YSASGTYNITLQ
+2328 
-2340 NTNGCDSVV
+2340 
-2349 TLQLTVL
+2349 
-2356 PETVTETEIITIE
+2356 
-2369 SNELPYTWRGNT
+2369 
-2381 YTATGQYTIVEQYA
+2381 
-2395 TIACDSVIH
+2395 
-2404 VLDLTVLTTGN
+2404 
-2415 HDEQSVT
+2415 
-2422 ICETEAP
+2422 
-2429 YLWYGES
+2429 
-2436 YSATGKYTY
+2436 
-2445 TEKYVG
+2445 
-2451 TDIDSIQHI
+2451 
-2460 LNLTVNPTKYAEE
+2460 
-2473 SITACDSY
+2473 
-2481 TWNGETY
+2481 
-2488 TTSGDYVYTTT
+2488 
-2499 ATNGCDSI
+2499 
-2507 VTLHL
+2507 
-2512 TINNTQYAEESVV
+2512 
-2525 ACDSYTWN
+2525 
-2533 GETYTTSGDY
+2533 
-2543 VYTTAANGCDSIVT
+2543 
-2557 LHLTINNSEIGE
+2557 
-2569 TEYATICYDETY
+2569 
-2581 TWNGQTYSTEGEYS
+2581 TEGETF
-2595 ITLSN
+2595 I
-2600 TLGCDSVATL
+2600 
-2610 HLTIMPEAL
+2610 
-2619 TTTETVVVGSDEL
+2619 
-2632 PYTWHGNTYSAT
+2632 WHG
-2644 GRYTVVEQYT
+2644 R
-2654 TVACDS
+2654 
-2660 AIYVLDLTVLTTGAI
+2660 
-2675 EETDTIICE
+2675 
-2684 SALPFLWYDQSLTAS
+2684 
-2699 GKYTHIEKYA
+2699 
-2709 GIDIDSVQHILN
+2709 
-2721 LIISPTTY
+2721 
-2729 TTIDTTIMLGE
+2729 
-2740 TYFWNGIEYNTSG
+2740 EYNTSG
-2753 EYVDTLQNIS
+2753 EYVDTLHNRYG
-2763 NCDSV
+2763 CDSIAKLV
-2768 VTLILTVL
+2768 LTVY
-2776 DNQVNIRDIQIEE
+2776 DNTIIIHHVQTQE
-2789 QCADANTV
+2789 QCAD
-2797 EIIID
+2797 
-2802 VEGIVDS
+2802 EGIVEISVDLEGHVDS
-2809 VGLSFNLN
+2809 IGLDFGSQWNNL
-2817 NPNIV
+2817 
-2822 SSGLYDTIVPM
+2822 DTIVPA
-2833 PMDGHISI
+2833 PADGQVYIS
-2841 PYTNIRAGKYEAILA
+2841 YEGAHIRAGIYEATLT
-2856 GYFYQRVVFSE
+2856 GYFHQNIVFTTP
-2867 NISLTFLY
+2867 ISLSFLY
-2875 PSSVL
+2875 PSTVL

-2894 YNGGYDFVAFQWYK
+2894 YNGGYEFVAFQWYK

-2929 EYSALLTEADG
+2929 EYSALLTESNG

-2968 IHCNVSLEGQL
+2968 LRCNVSLAGQL
-2979 YLYDSTGKLY
+2979 YLYDSTGKLCKY
-2989 MHHSLNQGDNYIS
+2989 NSLAQGDNYIS

>member
-141 IQVFENELYSKEFAI
+141 IQVFENELYSKEFAV

-169 HARTTNGHVKNVPYT
+169 HARTTDGHVKNVPYT

-193 QVMSE
+193 QVMSS
-198 DGNSDF
+198 DGSSDF
-204 SGTKVESNYPIAV
+204 SGTRVESNYPIAV

-293 LTDNSAFVE
+293 LTDNNAFVE

-342 ATFETNR
+342 ATFETDR

-421 AYTFGSATL
+421 AYTFGSAAL

-470 IHWDFGDGS
+470 IHWDFGDGI

-501 ITNEDG
+501 ITNEDS

-538 TQQFNQSGEY
+538 TQQFNQSEEY

-684 GVFITNDTI
+684 GVFIANDTI
-693 QLGQTY
+693 KLGQTY

-786 RTEINISNVNSYDF
+786 RMEINISNVNSYDF

-894 TICEGD
+894 AICEGD

-1133 KGTDIDSIQHILN
+1133 KGTDIDSIQYILN

-1163 SYTWNGETYT
+1163 NYTWNGETYT

-1184 ANGCDS
+1184 SNGCDS

-1205 TEYATICYGETY
+1205 TEYITICYGETY

-1230 SITLSNTLGCDSVA
+1230 SITLSNTLGCDSAA
-1244 TLHLTIMPEA
+1244 TLQLTIMPEA
-1254 ITTTETVVIGNDELP
+1254 VTTTETVVIGSDELP
-1269 YAWRGN
+1269 YTWRGN

-1280 GRYTVVEQY
+1280 GQYIVVEQY
-1289 TAVACDS
+1289 TTVACDS
-1296 AIHILDLTVLTTGN
+1296 AIHVLDLTVLTTGN

-1316 TICETE
+1316 TICDSE

-1327 YGESYSATGKYTY
+1327 YGESYT
-1340 TEKYVGTDIDSIQH
+1340 
-1354 ILNLT
+1354 
-1359 VNPTVYTEEHMTA
+1359 
-1372 CDSYTWNG
+1372 
-1380 ETYTQSGEYV
+1380 
-1390 YTTVAAN
+1390 
-1397 GCDSIVTLHLTINQ
+1397 
-1411 TQYAEVTATACDS
+1411 
-1424 YTWNGETYTQSGDY
+1424 
-1438 VYTTVAANGCDSIV
+1438 
-1452 TLHLTINYSEVSAP
+1452 
-1466 EYATICHGET
+1466 
-1476 YTWNGQ
+1476 
-1482 TYSTEGEYSITLQNA
+1482 
-1497 LGCDSV
+1497 
-1503 ATLHLTIMP
+1503 
-1512 EAVTTTETV
+1512 
-1521 VIGNDELPYAW
+1521 
-1532 RGNTYSATGR
+1532 
-1542 YTVVEQYTA
+1542 
-1551 VACDSAI
+1551 
-1558 HILDLTVLTTGNHDE
+1558 
-1573 QSVTI
+1573 
-1578 CETEAPYLWY
+1578 
-1588 GESYSAT
+1588 AT

-1615 LNLTVNP
+1615 LNLTINP

-1630 TACNSYVWNGET
+1630 TACDSYTWNGET
-1642 YTESGDYVYTTTAAN
+1642 YTASGDYTYTTVATN
-1657 GCDSIVTLHLIIN
+1657 GCDSIVTLHLTIN
-1670 QSEVGAPEFATICY
+1670 NSEIGETEYATICY
-1684 GETYTWNGQTY
+1684 GESYTWYGQTY

-1753 YTVVEQYTTVACD
+1753 YTIVEQYTTVACD
-1766 SAIHVLD
+1766 SAIYVLD
-1773 LTVLTTGNHD
+1773 LTVLATSNHD

-1788 ICETEAPYTWYGE
+1788 ICDSEAPYLWYGE
-1801 SYSATGKYTYTEKYA
+1801 SYSATGKYTYTEKYV

-1827 NLTVNPTVYTEETNT
+1827 NLTVNPTVYTEEHIT

-1856 SGDYTYTTVAA
+1856 SGDYTYTTVAT

-1877 LTINQTQ
+1877 LTINNSEIGATE
-1884 YAEESV
+1884 YA
-1890 IACDS
+1890 
-1895 YAWNGETYTASGD
+1895 
-1908 YVYTTVAANGCDSV
+1908 
-1922 VTLNL
+1922 
-1927 TILPEVPA
+1927 
-1935 ITIDTTIC
+1935 TIC
-1943 YGETYT
+1943 YGESYT
-1949 WNGQTYSA
+1949 WYGQTYATAGAYS
-1957 SGTYN
+1957 
-1962 ITLQNTNGCDSV
+1962 ITLQNTHGCDSI
-1974 VTLQLTVLPEAVTET
+1974 VTLKLIVLPEAVTET

-2001 IWRGQSYNATGQYT
+2001 IWRNNTYTATGQYT

-2039 GAIEE
+2039 GAIEETDTIICETALPYLWYNQSLTASGKYTHIEKYAGTDIDSVQHILTLTIVPTTYTTIDTTICYGTTIDWQGVSYATNGSYTTTLTSAAGCDSIVTLNLTILPEAITEQETITIGSEELPYLWRGQSYNATGQYTDIVKYATTDCDSAIYVLDLTVLTTGAVEE

-2132 DSIVTLNLTILPE
+2132 DSIVTLNLTILSEVPVTSIDTTICYGETYTWYGQTYATAGAYSITLQNTNDCDSIVTLNLTILPE
-2145 AITEQETITIGSEE
+2145 AIIETEMITISSAD

-2164 RGQSYNATGQYT
+2164 RGQSCNATGQYT
-2176 EIVKY
+2176 DIVKY
-2181 VTADCDS
+2181 ATTDCDS

-2229 YTHID
+2229 YTHIE
-2234 KYTGTDIDSVQHI
+2234 KYAGTDIDSVQHI
-2247 LTLTIVPTTYTTID
+2247 LNFTTAPTTYGREEVTI
-2261 TTICYGTTIDWQGV
+2261 V
-2275 SYATNGSYT
+2275 F
-2284 TTLTSVAG
+2284 
-2292 CDSIVTLNL
+2292 
-2301 TILPEVPVTSIDT
+2301 
-2314 TICYGETYTWNGQT
+2314 GETYLWNGR
-2328 YSASGTYNITLQ
+2328 N
-2340 NTNGCDSVV
+2340 
-2349 TLQLTVL
+2349 
-2356 PETVTETEIITIE
+2356 
-2369 SNELPYTWRGNT
+2369 
-2381 YTATGQYTIVEQYA
+2381 
-2395 TIACDSVIH
+2395 
-2404 VLDLTVLTTGN
+2404 
-2415 HDEQSVT
+2415 
-2422 ICETEAP
+2422 
-2429 YLWYGES
+2429 
-2436 YSATGKYTY
+2436 
-2445 TEKYVG
+2445 
-2451 TDIDSIQHI
+2451 
-2460 LNLTVNPTKYAEE
+2460 
-2473 SITACDSY
+2473 
-2481 TWNGETY
+2481 
-2488 TTSGDYVYTTT
+2488 
-2499 ATNGCDSI
+2499 
-2507 VTLHL
+2507 
-2512 TINNTQYAEESVV
+2512 
-2525 ACDSYTWN
+2525 
-2533 GETYTTSGDY
+2533 
-2543 VYTTAANGCDSIVT
+2543 
-2557 LHLTINNSEIGE
+2557 
-2569 TEYATICYDETY
+2569 YD
-2581 TWNGQTYSTEGEYS
+2581 
-2595 ITLSN
+2595 
-2600 TLGCDSVATL
+2600 
-2610 HLTIMPEAL
+2610 M
-2619 TTTETVVVGSDEL
+2619 
-2632 PYTWHGNTYSAT
+2632 
-2644 GRYTVVEQYT
+2644 
-2654 TVACDS
+2654 
-2660 AIYVLDLTVLTTGAI
+2660 
-2675 EETDTIICE
+2675 
-2684 SALPFLWYDQSLTAS
+2684 
-2699 GKYTHIEKYA
+2699 
-2709 GIDIDSVQHILN
+2709 
-2721 LIISPTTY
+2721 
-2729 TTIDTTIMLGE
+2729 
-2740 TYFWNGIEYNTSG
+2740 SG
-2753 EYVDTLQNIS
+2753 EYVDTLQNIFG
-2763 NCDSV
+2763 CDSV
-2768 VTLILTVL
+2768 VILNLKVL
-2776 DNQVNIRDIQIEE
+2776 GGPVYLHDIQVDE

-2802 VEGIVDS
+2802 VEGQLDS
-2809 VGLSFNLN
+2809 IGLSFDKNA
-2817 NPNIV
+2817 PNVV

-2833 PMDGHISI
+2833 TKDGHLLI
-2841 PYTNIRAGKYEAILA
+2841 PYTDVRAGKYEATLA
-2856 GYFYQRVVFSE
+2856 GYFYQRTVFSE

-2908 DGEMIVG
+2908 DGQALVG
-2915 ETRSYYS
+2915 ETRSYLS
-2922 EPFEMGS
+2922 QPLEMGS
-2929 EYSALLTEADG
+2929 EYSALLTEQDG
-2940 TQLMTCPIIIEK
+2940 TQLMTCPIIAVE

-2962 VATAQQ
+2962 VNKRMQVRCT
-2968 IHCNVSLEGQL
+2968 VSMKGQMSV
-2979 YLYDSTGKLY
+2979 YDATGKLCKT
-2989 MHHSLNQGDNYIS
+2989 MPLTQGDNYFL
-3002 APNVAGIYLAKIV
+3002 APNTAGVYMAKII
-3015 LMTGEEKDVK
+3015 LLSGEEKNMK

>member
-1 MRRILFILHLL
+1 MRRILSILWCL
-12 LLSSLMAC
+12 LLSSMMVC

-39 TNHTGSTGMTL
+39 TNRTGSSSMTL
-50 TLIVSSRENAT
+50 TLIVSSRENAI

-85 IIPHN
+85 VIPHN

-416 DCESY
+416 RCESY

-470 IHWDFGDGS
+470 IHWDFGDGI

-501 ITNEDG
+501 ITNEDS

-894 TICEGD
+894 AICEGD

-1019 QHLLDYNDRCD
+1019 QHPLNYNDRCD

-1067 ATGQYTDI
+1067 STGQYTDI

-1090 DLTVLTTG
+1090 DLTVLTIG

-1154 TEETVVACD
+1154 IEETVVACD

-1179 YTTIA
+1179 YTTTA

-1190 IVTLHLTINNSEIGE
+1190 IVTLHLTIN
-1205 TEYATICYGETY
+1205 
-1217 TWNGQTYSTEGEY
+1217 
-1230 SITLSNTLGCDSVA
+1230 
-1244 TLHLTIMPEA
+1244 
-1254 ITTTETVVIGNDELP
+1254 
-1269 YAWRGN
+1269 
-1275 TYSAT
+1275 
-1280 GRYTVVEQY
+1280 
-1289 TAVACDS
+1289 
-1296 AIHILDLTVLTTGN
+1296 
-1310 HDEQSV
+1310 
-1316 TICETE
+1316 
-1322 APYLW
+1322 
-1327 YGESYSATGKYTY
+1327 K
-1340 TEKYVGTDIDSIQH
+1340 
-1354 ILNLT
+1354 
-1359 VNPTVYTEEHMTA
+1359 
-1372 CDSYTWNG
+1372 
-1380 ETYTQSGEYV
+1380 
-1390 YTTVAAN
+1390 
-1397 GCDSIVTLHLTINQ
+1397 

-1424 YTWNGETYTQSGDY
+1424 YTWNGETYSQSGDY
-1438 VYTTVAANGCDSIV
+1438 VYTTTAANGCDSIV
-1452 TLHLTINYSEVSAP
+1452 TIHLTINNSEIGET
-1466 EYATICHGET
+1466 EYITICYGET

-1482 TYSTEGEYSITLQNA
+1482 TYSAEGEYRVVLTNA
-1497 LGCDSV
+1497 NGCDSV
-1503 ATLHLTIMP
+1503 ATLQLTIMP

-1551 VACDSAI
+1551 VSCDSAI

-1578 CETEAPYLWY
+1578 CETEAPYIWY

-1605 GTDIDSIQHI
+1605 GTDIDSVQHI
-1615 LNLTVNP
+1615 LNLIISP
-1622 TVYTEEHI
+1622 T
-1630 TACNSYVWNGET
+1630 T
-1642 YTESGDYVYTTTAAN
+1642 YTTVDT
-1657 GCDSIVTLHLIIN
+1657 
-1670 QSEVGAPEFATICY
+1670 TICY
-1684 GETYTWNGQTY
+1684 GET
-1695 STEGEY
+1695 
-1701 SITLSNTLGCDSV
+1701 C
-1714 ATLHLTIMPE
+1714 
-1724 AVTTTETVVIG
+1724 
-1735 SDELPYTWRGN
+1735 
-1746 TYSATGR
+1746 
-1753 YTVVEQYTTVACD
+1753 
-1766 SAIHVLD
+1766 
-1773 LTVLTTGNHD
+1773 
-1783 EQSVT
+1783 
-1788 ICETEAPYTWYGE
+1788 TWYGQPYFI
-1801 SYSATGKYTYTEKYA
+1801 SGIYT
-1816 GTDIDSIQHIL
+1816 IIL
-1827 NLTVNPTVYTEETNT
+1827 QDT
-1842 ACDSYTWNGETYTQ
+1842 
-1856 SGDYTYTTVAA
+1856 
-1867 NGCDSIVTLH
+1867 
-1877 LTINQTQ
+1877 
-1884 YAEESV
+1884 
-1890 IACDS
+1890 
-1895 YAWNGETYTASGD
+1895 
-1908 YVYTTVAANGCDSV
+1908 NGCDSV

-1989 ETVTIESNELPY
+1989 E
-2001 IWRGQSYNATGQYT
+2001 
-2015 EIVKYVTAD
+2015 
-2024 CDSAIYVLDLTVLTT
+2024 
-2039 GAIEE
+2039 
-2044 TDTIICETALPYL
+2044 
-2057 WYNQSLTASGKYT
+2057 
-2070 HIDKYTGTDID
+2070 
-2081 SVQHILTLTIVPTTY
+2081 
-2096 TTIDTTICY
+2096 
-2105 GTTIDWQ
+2105 
-2112 GVSYATNG
+2112 
-2120 SYTTTLTSVAGC
+2120 
-2132 DSIVTLNLTILPE
+2132 
-2145 AITEQETITIGSEE
+2145 
-2159 LPYLW
+2159 
-2164 RGQSYNATGQYT
+2164 
-2176 EIVKY
+2176 
-2181 VTADCDS
+2181 
-2188 AIYVLDLTVLT
+2188 
-2199 TGAIEETDT
+2199 
-2208 IICETALPYL
+2208 
-2218 WYNQSLTASGK
+2218 
-2229 YTHID
+2229 
-2234 KYTGTDIDSVQHI
+2234 
-2247 LTLTIVPTTYTTID
+2247 
-2261 TTICYGTTIDWQGV
+2261 
-2275 SYATNGSYT
+2275 
-2284 TTLTSVAG
+2284 
-2292 CDSIVTLNL
+2292 
-2301 TILPEVPVTSIDT
+2301 
-2314 TICYGETYTWNGQT
+2314 
-2328 YSASGTYNITLQ
+2328 
-2340 NTNGCDSVV
+2340 
-2349 TLQLTVL
+2349 
-2356 PETVTETEIITIE
+2356 IITIE

-2381 YTATGQYTIVEQYA
+2381 YSATGCYTVVEQY
-2395 TIACDSVIH
+2395 TTVACDSAIY

-2460 LNLTVNPTKYAEE
+2460 LNLTVNPTAYTEE
-2473 SITACDSY
+2473 HITACNSY
-2481 TWNGETY
+2481 VWNGQTY
-2488 TTSGDYVYTTT
+2488 TQSGEYVYT
-2499 ATNGCDSI
+2499 
-2507 VTLHL
+2507 
-2512 TINNTQYAEESVV
+2512 
-2525 ACDSYTWN
+2525 
-2533 GETYTTSGDY
+2533 
-2543 VYTTAANGCDSIVT
+2543 TTAANGCDSIVT

-2569 TEYATICYDETY
+2569 TEYVTICYGETY

-2595 ITLSN
+2595 ITLTN
-2600 TLGCDSVATL
+2600 ALGCDSVATL

-2619 TTTETVVVGSDEL
+2619 TTTETVVIGSDEL
-2632 PYTWHGNTYSAT
+2632 PYTWRGNTYSAT
-2644 GRYTVVEQYT
+2644 GRYTDIVKYT
-2654 TVACDS
+2654 TTDCDS
-2660 AIYVLDLTVLTTGAI
+2660 VIYVLDLTIFTTGTI
-2675 EETDTIICE
+2675 IETDTTICE
-2684 SALPFLWYDQSLTAS
+2684 TALPYLWYDQSITIG

-2709 GIDIDSVQHILN
+2709 GTDIDSVQHTLT
-2721 LIISPTTY
+2721 LTIIPTAF
-2729 TTIDTTIMLGE
+2729 TTEDVTIMLGE
-2740 TYFWNGIEYNTSG
+2740 TYFWNGNEYNISG
-2753 EYVDTLQNIS
+2753 EYVDTLQSIF

-2768 VTLILTVL
+2768 VTLKLTVL
-2776 DNQVNIRDIQIEE
+2776 DNQVNLHDIQIEE
-2789 QCADANTV
+2789 QCADANIV

-2802 VEGIVDS
+2802 IEGNVDS
-2809 VGLSFNLN
+2809 VGLSFDLN
-2817 NPNIV
+2817 STNIA

-2833 PMDGHISI
+2833 PIDGHISI
-2841 PYTNIRAGKYEAILA
+2841 PYTNIRAGKYEATLV
-2856 GYFYQRVVFSE
+2856 GYFYQRVVFSK
-2867 NISLTFLY
+2867 NITLTFLY
-2875 PSSVL
+2875 PSSIL
-2880 EQRWNDVVAVLAKD
+2880 EQRWNDVITVLAKD
-2894 YNGGYDFVAFQWYK
+2894 FNGGYEFVAFQWYK
-2908 DGEMIVG
+2908 DGEILVG
-2915 ETRSYYS
+2915 ETRSYFS

-2929 EYSALLTEADG
+2929 EYSALLTESNG
-2940 TQLMTCPIIIEK
+2940 TQLMTCPITIEK

-2968 IHCNVSLEGQL
+2968 LRCSVFLPGQL

-2989 MHHSLNQGDNYIS
+2989 KYYSLAQGDNYIS